1 MNHALCEALVACPSE
16 ISRHRALSDSPAET
30 GFLGRPGGLERPD
43 AVWMHNMEAV
53 DPNKPGCEPRLP
65 WVPLGVASV
74 AGFEWVMTLRLWE
87 NGAHNNHSRRG
98 ASLAATSNKS
108 SLLRLPRTARHCNPC
123 SDRNMSCGHQ
133 AGWVGMRCGPP
144 NCAIQVRLMSR
155 PCTRVP
161 SCRATTSEWLPALPT
176 CELLARAPVS
186 LQSHPA
192 HSCSGSAFSV
202 VPAAYLWVGGSV
214 KLTHYFAR
222 PPLPAHARDTRQA
235 LIHRSRYVRSSSS
248 SPPSPWRVSALTLSE
263 SRCCLEQPWWLCAA
277 DCRW

>member
-1 MNHALCEALVACPSE
+1 VVPGLEDACRPWLIRPRVLDRSASALITHMHTAALGPSGTHLACPPMNHALCEALVACPSE

-108 SLLRLPRTARHCNPC
+108 SLLRLPRTARRCNPC

-133 AGWVGMRCGPP
+133 AGWVGIRRGPP
-144 NCAIQVRLMSR
+144 TVCN
-155 PCTRVP
+155 T
-161 SCRATTSEWLPALPT
+161 
-176 CELLARAPVS
+176 
-186 LQSHPA
+186 
-192 HSCSGSAFSV
+192 GSADVASM
-202 VPAAYLWVGGSV
+202 
-214 KLTHYFAR
+214 H
-222 PPLPAHARDTRQA
+222 
-235 LIHRSRYVRSSSS
+235 
-248 SPPSPWRVSALTLSE
+248 
-263 SRCCLEQPWWLCAA
+263 
-277 DCRW
+277 